1 MPALT
6 PESVLGIAAGLAL
19 AAAAG
24 FRVFVPLLVLSI
36 AARSG
41 WLALGPGFEWVAT
54 TQALLV
60 FSTATLLEIA
70 AYYVPFFDN
79 LLDTITAP
87 AAVMAGIL
95 ASASVMVDLPPWLHY
110 SVAII
115 GAGSTAGLVAASTSL
130 LRLKSSTLTAGLG
143 NSLLATFELFGA
155 VGVALIAVLVP
166 LLALLMVVALLVY
179 ASRRLTRRSRFVN
192 AHAPTKAPS

>member
-1 MPALT
+1 MPPLT
-6 PESVLGIAAGLAL
+6 SESLLGIAAGLAL

-24 FRVFVPLLVLSI
+24 FRVFVPLLVLSV
-36 AARSG
+36 AARGG
-41 WLALGPGFEWVAT
+41 WLPLGPGFEWIASTEAV
-54 TQALLV
+54 LV

-79 LLDTITAP
+79 LLDAMSAP

-110 SVAII
+110 SVAIV

-130 LRLKSSTLTAGLG
+130 LRLKSSALTAGLG
-143 NSLLATFELFGA
+143 NAFLATFELFGA
-155 VGVALIAVLVP
+155 VGVALVAVLVP
-166 LLALLMVVALLVY
+166 VLALLIVVGLLVF
-179 ASRRLTRRSRFVN
+179 AIRRLARRSVR
-192 AHAPTKAPS
+192 AAG

>member
-1 MPALT
+1 MPPLT
-6 PESVLGIAAGLAL
+6 SESLLGIAAGLAL

-24 FRVFVPLLVLSI
+24 FRVFVPLLVLSV
-36 AARSG
+36 AARAG
-41 WLALGPGFEWVAT
+41 WLTLGPGFEWIASTEAV
-54 TQALLV
+54 LV

-79 LLDTITAP
+79 LLDAMSTP

-110 SVAII
+110 SVAIV

-130 LRLKSSTLTAGLG
+130 LRLKSSALTAGLG
-143 NSLLATFELFGA
+143 NAFLATFELFGA
-155 VGVALIAVLVP
+155 VGVALIAVIVP
-166 LLALLMVVALLVY
+166 LLALLIVVGLL
-179 ASRRLTRRSRFVN
+179 AFAIRRLARRSVR
-192 AHAPTKAPS
+192 AAG